1 MVPIEISKKR
11 SGDNIMKEILILI
24 VLAAAAGCIA
34 YVLYKKRGDYL
45 HQSSADP
52 DEDQISKKIVTYFD
66 RLSRD
71 RGQYELYGF
80 YKRQFDLGPRGY
92 DKSPSLIIEDRYHP
106 HRHGDAQALNRI
118 CGEFQ
123 PATSSPW
130 PLVSKSIQVHFV
142 PGRSVP
148 IGTGA
153 LYSLEPFASRN
164 R

>member
-1 MVPIEISKKR
+1 MYKITVPY
-11 SGDNIMKEILILI
+11 N
-24 VLAAAAGCIA
+24 
-34 YVLYKKRGDYL
+34 KKRGDYL
-45 HQSSADP
+45 HQSSAGTGEEKDGKLTQLP